1 MNVENRT
8 LFIADNL
15 DIMRGMDSE
24 SIDLIYLDPPFNS
37 KKQYKAPIGSPAEG
51 ASFKDIWTD
60 EDVRDG
66 WHSEIAEDYPQIHQI
81 ILASEHTYDH
91 SMMIYLM
98 AMGIRLIEMKRI
110 LKPTGSIY
118 LHCDPT
124 ASHYLKFVMDSI
136 FGNQNFRNEI
146 VWKRQTANNAV
157 SRKYGNIADQ
167 LLFYTK
173 SNKYNWNQQYG
184 TRSESAQK
192 EFRHKDDKGRIYR
205 THDLTAP
212 GTNPDRMFKWKGTIP
227 YRNWAYS
234 KEKLDEMLSNGD
246 ILLRENGPVSA
257 SRERKIFLENALKR
271 GTKLQTIWDDIAK
284 VGTSK
289 ERTGY
294 PTQKPLALLDRIIKA
309 SSNEGDVVL
318 DPFCGCATACVAAE
332 RLDRQ
337 WIGIDISPSA
347 ETITKLRLTDEAETK
362 AGRGTGTLEENQL
375 PLPFDPL
382 TDIHILTQPLLRTD
396 VDENEPQQQRLPNY
410 RVHKNDLYGKQEG
423 DCNGCKRHFEI
434 RNLTVDHIVP
444 QAKGGTDH
452 PKNLQLLCAACNSSK
467 GKGTQEEL
475 DSRLKEQGV
484 L

>member
-1 MNVENRT
+1 
-8 LFIADNL
+8 
-15 DIMRGMDSE
+15 MRGMDSE
-24 SIDLIYLDPPFNS
+24 TIDLIYLDPPFNS

-98 AMGIRLIEMKRI
+98 AMSIRLIEMKRI

-124 ASHYLKFVMDSI
+124 ASHYLKAVMDSL
-136 FGNQNFRNEI
+136 FGKNNFMREVIWNI
-146 VWKRQTANNAV
+146 AVLSGFKTRAKNYVRGHDTILFYANTSDYTWNAPRQAHRQEYLDRFNKTD
-157 SRKYGNIADQ
+157 SDGRKYFDGRGKRRYLDEVVAAGKAVGDVWSDVMS
-167 LLFYTK
+167 F
-173 SNKYNWNQQYG
+173 QQ
-184 TRSESAQK
+184 
-192 EFRHKDDKGRIYR
+192 
-205 THDLTAP
+205 
-212 GTNPDRMFKWKGTIP
+212 IP
-227 YRNWAYS
+227 TS
-234 KEKLDEMLSNGD
+234 KEK
-246 ILLRENGPVSA
+246 
-257 SRERKIFLENALKR
+257 
-271 GTKLQTIWDDIAK
+271 
-284 VGTSK
+284 
-289 ERTGY
+289 TGY

-309 SSNEGDVVL
+309 SSNEGDMVL

-332 RLDRQ
+332 RLGRQ
-337 WIGIDISPSA
+337 WIGIDISPLA

-382 TDIHILTQPLLRTD
+382 TDIHILTQPPLRTD

-444 QAKGGTDH
+444 QTKGGTDH

-467 GKGTQEEL
+467 GKGTQAEL
-475 DSRLKEQGV
+475 GSRLKEQGV

>member
-15 DIMRGMDSE
+15 DIMRGMDSDT
-24 SIDLIYLDPPFNS
+24 IDLIYLDPPFNS
-37 KKQYKAPIGSPAEG
+37 KRQYKAPIGSPAAG

-124 ASHYLKFVMDSI
+124 ASHYLKFVMDSL
-136 FGNQNFRNEI
+136 FGRQNFRNEI
-146 VWKRQTANNAV
+146 VWYYGGPGALKTA
-157 SRKYGNIADQ
+157 
-167 LLFYTK
+167 FP
-173 SNKYNWNQQYG
+173 
-184 TRSESAQK
+184 QK
-192 EFRHKDDKGRIYR
+192 
-205 THDLTAP
+205 HDII
-212 GTNPDRMFKWKGTIP
+212 FF
-227 YRNWAYS
+227 YS
-234 KEKLDEMLSNGD
+234 KTSPYFFNRQKGELPSYLYQRARKDSDGRLWVDQNLGKLTDETIEKMKSEDRIFETKTGGFRRKQYLDEMEGSQIND
-246 ILLRENGPVSA
+246 VWNIPIINSQA
-257 SRERKIFLENALKR
+257 
-271 GTKLQTIWDDIAK
+271 
-284 VGTSK
+284 K

-309 SSNEGDVVL
+309 SSNEGDIVF

-332 RLDRQ
+332 RLGRQ

-362 AGRGTGTLEENQL
+362 AGRGTGVLKENQL

-382 TDIHILTQPLLRTD
+382 TDIHILTQPPLRTD

-423 DCNGCKRHFEI
+423 DCNGCREHFKI
-434 RNLTVDHIVP
+434 RNLTVDHIRP
-444 QAKGGTDH
+444 QSKGGTDH
-452 PKNLQLLCAACNSSK
+452 PDNLQLLCAACNSSK
-467 GKGTQEEL
+467 GKGTQAEL